1 MAVACGEEYIVKK
14 RERKIIIL
22 RLWKNIKLGNE
33 EDTEISG
40 KKIKISKTWG
50 GEEYQILAGELYTT
64 LP

>member
-33 EDTEISG
+33 EGDG
-40 KKIKISKTWG
+40 NL
-50 GEEYQILAGELYTT
+50 GEEYQDFKNLGRGRISNCRELYTT